1 MKMLRHET
9 MLAVSAIVCA
19 VAILA
24 GGTAI
29 AAQKVA
35 DQPTQELASFYK
47 TGLKVSDNPTIADNA
62 AGGEKSSGIRTIRD
76 MRLDRFRFSTKP
88 EVELSDS
95 GSCEY
100 EISGFHGIQKAV
112 LSYTSKGRLYA
123 IRLISIDDH
132 YSSVES
138 DIRVSKLMQL
148 MDEQFENIKW
158 DIYPDEHDGRKVAI
172 GTRKMFRMD
181 KSENSE
187 DKVFRIIPT
196 RSKQN
201 EVGLFVEMV
210 DNRLRRLD
218 DVYATTDIRIPFRV
232 QFAAAGSAA
241 SWLREQYKSNGL
253 KEIAFERKY
262 NFEQKYD
269 YFLRLQR
276 LEGNMLDIVRDIHIC
291 LYDGV
296 LMTWSNIG
304 TAFDMGTKEL
314 KAPMEDDYAE
324 KLIMAR
330 IHQAAYE
337 FEGIEGHIYA
347 IQSYV
352 ELPCPKCHGLLTRQ
366 NGRCE
371 CWSERREKNSGRVT
385 IKKEYF
391 DADFADYLK
400 KYGIVGTRQKLPG
413 QKETAPRPARC
424 QTCKGTG
431 KVGGKCKKCKGSGK
445 MSCEKCFVKTAVY
458 KKNCSACKGKH
469 KVKCRYCHNGYVESR
484 CGKCD
489 GTGEIGG
496 ASRVKSLHDEE

>member
-1 MKMLRHET
+1 MKILRHAG
-9 MLAVSAIVCA
+9 MLAGITIVCA
-19 VAILA
+19 IAILA

-29 AAQKVA
+29 AAQKIA
-35 DQPTQELASFYK
+35 NQPTQELTNLDKAGF
-47 TGLKVSDNPTIADNA
+47 KVFDNPTIANNA
-62 AGGEKSSGIRTIRD
+62 VGGDQPKGIRTIRD

-100 EISGFHGIQKAV
+100 EISGFHDIQKAV

-123 IRLISIDDH
+123 IRLISTDDH

-148 MDEQFENIKW
+148 IDEQFENIKW
-158 DIYPDEHDGRKVAI
+158 DISSDEHDGRKVAF
-172 GTRKMFRMD
+172 GTKKMLRMD
-181 KSENSE
+181 KTDNSE

-201 EVGLFVEMV
+201 KVGLFVEMV

-218 DVYATTDIRIPFRV
+218 DDYATTDIRVPFRV
-232 QFAAAGSAA
+232 QFATAGSAA
-241 SWLREQYKSNGL
+241 SWLREQYKLNGL
-253 KEIAFERKY
+253 EEITFERKY
-262 NFEQKYD
+262 SFEKKYD
-269 YFLRLQR
+269 YYLRLQR

-314 KAPMEDDYAE
+314 KAPIEDDYAE

-330 IHQAAYE
+330 IRQAAYE
-337 FEGIEGHIYA
+337 FEGIEGRIYA

-352 ELPCPKCHGLLTRQ
+352 ELPCPKCHGLPTRQ

-371 CWSERREKNSGRVT
+371 CWSDRLGENLGRVT

-400 KYGIVGTRQKLPG
+400 KCGIVGTRQKLPG
-413 QKETAPRPARC
+413 QKATAPRPVRC
-424 QTCKGTG
+424 QACKGTG
-431 KVGGKCKKCKGSGK
+431 KVGGKCKKCKGSGN

-458 KKNCSACKGKH
+458 KKNCPVCKGKH
-469 KVKCRYCHNGYVESR
+469 KVKCRYCLNGHVKSR

-496 ASRVKSLHDEE
+496 ASRTESLHDEE